1 MTCSNA
7 QVSYILEV
15 LEMTDVNF
23 WRLADRGN
31 RLKEVSCE
39 IQQSVLKKVTNHENT
54 AFETLGKV
62 DYGNIINCLGEHVN
76 FARTHELLNS
86 GR

>member
-54 AFETLGKV
+54 AFETFGKV
-62 DYGNIINCLGEHVN
+62 DYGNIINCLG
-76 FARTHELLNS
+76 
-86 GR
+86 

>member
-1 MTCSNA
+1 MTCTNA

-23 WRLADRGN
+23 RRLAVKGN

-39 IQQSVLKKVTNHENT
+39 IQQSVLEKVTNHENT
-54 AFETLGKV
+54 DFGIFRKV
-62 DYGNIINCLGEHVN
+62 D
-76 FARTHELLNS
+76 
-86 GR
+86 

>member
-62 DYGNIINCLGEHVN
+62 DYGNIINCLG
-76 FARTHELLNS
+76 
-86 GR
+86 